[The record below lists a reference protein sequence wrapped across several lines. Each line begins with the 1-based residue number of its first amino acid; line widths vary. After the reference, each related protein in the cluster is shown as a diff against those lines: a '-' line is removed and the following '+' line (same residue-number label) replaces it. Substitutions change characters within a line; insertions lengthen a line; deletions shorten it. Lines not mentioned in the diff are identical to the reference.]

1 MRISIPALLLLA
13 TMTAA
18 QAAPRL
24 TQEPPQMHAGQKVYV
39 DDGTCPAG
47 QIKEVIGVATR
58 DKNNTRI
65 IIARTRNCVPR
76 GR

>member
-1 MRISIPALLLLA
+1 
-13 TMTAA
+13 
-18 QAAPRL
+18 
-24 TQEPPQMHAGQKVYV
+24 MHAGQKVLV

-65 IIARTRNCVPR
+65 IIARTRNCISR

>member
-1 MRISIPALLLLA
+1 MHRTIPAFLLLA
-13 TMTAA
+13 TMASA

-24 TQEPPQMHAGQKVYV
+24 TQEPSQMHAGQKVLV

-65 IIARTRNCVPR
+65 IIARSRNCVPR